1 MVLRPEPEANTIKV
15 DTNVIKA
22 GQTNDAIKYI
32 SNITNMR
39 DNIRPLGRTER
50 NFVPL
55 WMRSSQQ
62 NSVNELGYT
71 SSLVLCYCKPG
82 TSQIIQS
89 AIKASGFD
97 FSQFDLD
104 MDRYIIDNTL
114 VSSQPQYLLFANY
127 QFNI

>member
-1 MVLRPEPEANTIKV
+1 
-15 DTNVIKA
+15 
-22 GQTNDAIKYI
+22 
-32 SNITNMR
+32 MR

-62 NSVNELGYT
+62 SSVDELGYT
-71 SSLVLCYCKPG
+71 PSLVLCYCKPG

-89 AIKASGFD
+89 AIKASDFD

-114 VSSQPQYLLFANY
+114 VSSKPQYLLFANY
-127 QFNI
+127 QHNI